1 MKLKQNIQI
10 CGIFKHQS
18 NSIDIYLF
26 KVKTIETTK
35 QWMKSVQ
42 SQQQKHQNDVSGVS
56 MVHVKVKLMTSFW
69 CLYF

>member
-1 MKLKQNIQI
+1 MKLKKIIQI
-10 CGIFKHQS
+10 YGIFKHQS

-42 SQQQKHQNDVSGVS
+42 S
-56 MVHVKVKLMTSFW
+56 
-69 CLYF
+69 